1 MSVSDAGGTSGTASL
16 HGVYNYTIEK
26 ELRSRLLDSS
36 VYDPV
41 TRPED
46 VVKVYASLHLL
57 SIEKLV
63 SISWLV
69 SYTEQVSVCQMTNF
83 RLRCSNIKF
92 PIPVKIVRN
101 NRCFVICV

>member
-1 MSVSDAGGTSGTASL
+1 MVFCSFLVSVSDTGGASGSSGTTSL

-63 SISWLV
+63 SNSWLISHTV
-69 SYTEQVSVCQMTNF
+69 EVSVCQMTIF
-83 RLRCSNIKF
+83 AFFVRF
-92 PIPVKIVRN
+92 VKK
-101 NRCFVICV
+101 